1 MSFVFYDTETT
12 GTDVYF
18 DQILQFA
25 AIQTDADLN
34 ELERFEIRCR
44 LHQHLVPSPGA
55 VRVTGVGVKIMTD
68 ETLPSHYEMIR
79 KIREK
84 LLSWSPTIFAGYNSM
99 DFDESL
105 LRQSLY
111 QTLHSPYLTN
121 THGNC
126 RGDVLRLIQN
136 VALLNDGA
144 LVIPNGDNGK
154 VSYKLDRLA
163 PANDFDHSNAHDA
176 LGDVE
181 ATIHLCRLVRDK
193 CPDAWST
200 FTRFS
205 QKAAVLDYISS
216 EKAFVFIEHYYNRP
230 HPFVMTVIGH
240 DEKQSSVAFV
250 LDLSADLEEMD
261 ALDDKKL
268 LARLKKSPK
277 PVRKIKANT
286 APFLMNLEDV
296 PDNLQPR
303 LPSQEI
309 VQANLDW
316 LDANPDF
323 VLRLLAVYKDMQEE
337 YEPAVHI
344 EQRIYEGFLSSE
356 DEKIL
361 EEFHRSPWEKRADI
375 LTRLTDERYKFLGL
389 RLIYR
394 ERPDVLPQEV
404 RDALDTEYITRLFGT
419 KSGGEPWLTLPKALE
434 QTNDLLAV
442 AVADEVPI
450 LSELAEYLS
459 SRIKKIAH

>member
-1 MSFVFYDTETT
+1 MSFIFYDTETT

-25 AIQTDADLN
+25 AIRTDADLN
-34 ELERFEIRCR
+34 ELDRFEIRCR

-79 KIREK
+79 QIRNK
-84 LLSWSPTIFAGYNSM
+84 LLSWSPAIFAGYNSM
-99 DFDESL
+99 KFDESL
-105 LRQSLY
+105 LRQALY
-111 QTLHSPYLTN
+111 QTLHAPYLTN

-126 RGDVLRLIQN
+126 RADVMSLVQN
-136 VALLNDGA
+136 ISFLDNEA
-144 LVIPNGDNGK
+144 LVIPVGDNGK
-154 VSYKLDRLA
+154 ISYKLDKLA
-163 PANDFDHSNAHDA
+163 PANDFDHSKAHDA

-181 ATIHLCRLVRDK
+181 ATIHLCRLIRDK
-193 CPDAWST
+193 CPDAWSA

-216 EKAFVFIEHYYNRP
+216 ERAFVCIEHYYNKP
-230 HPFVMTVIGH
+230 YPFVMTVLGY
-240 DEKQSSVAFV
+240 DEKQSAVAFV
-250 LDLSADLEEMD
+250 LDLSADLAEMNT
-261 ALDDKKL
+261 LDNKEL
-268 LARLKKSPK
+268 LKRLKNSPK
-277 PVRKIKANT
+277 PVRKLKANT
-286 APFLMNLEDV
+286 APFLMGLEDV
-296 PDNLQPR
+296 PDHIKSR
-303 LPSQEI
+303 LPSEDI

-323 VLRLLAVYKDMQEE
+323 ISRLLKVYEE
-337 YEPAVHI
+337 TREDYEPAIHI

-361 EEFHRSPWEKRADI
+361 EEFHLSPWEKRADI
-375 LTRLTDERYKFLGL
+375 LTRLTDERYKSLGL
-389 RLIYR
+389 HLIYR

-404 RDALDTEYITRLFGT
+404 RDTLDTEYITRLFGT
-419 KSGGEPWLTLPKALE
+419 ESGGEPWLTLPKALE

-442 AVADEVPI
+442 AVADEAPI
-450 LSELAEYLS
+450 LSELAEYLIM
-459 SRIKKIAH
+459 RIEKRTN